1 MHSSLLVLLA
11 LLGGAHAFAST
22 PKEVAGTTGKGVPSR
37 MTYSGTTSSVCE
49 ADSCKY
55 AGDGD
60 CDDGGEGSAW
70 SVCELGSDGS
80 DCADRGTKGC
90 TVPQCAVGEYHKAN
104 AQGGYDCGLASDVWV
119 EGCAAGWSC
128 WLDVEPCA
136 VGEYR
141 KSEGAKCTVVE
152 TSECV
157 LPAAAA
163 HEPCGGHLE
172 GMEMGISAFDDDL
185 CCPEEHVCDG
195 HAGLRRCMPTADD
208 WERDQWGGRYPWSL
222 WVKDKVIGEIGRGAA
237 DPCPN
242 HKRVRHVAGTYYLC
256 YN

>member
-90 TVPQCAVGEYHKAN
+90 TVPQCAVGEEYHKAN
-104 AQGGYDCGLASDVWV
+104 AQGGYDCGLVGDVWV
-119 EGCAAGWSC
+119 E
-128 WLDVEPCA
+128 
-136 VGEYR
+136 
-141 KSEGAKCTVVE
+141 KE
-152 TSECV
+152 TSVCGQMTIWDSKIKRCV
-157 LPAAAA
+157 
-163 HEPCGGHLE
+163 PC
-172 GMEMGISAFDDDL
+172 
-185 CCPEEHVCDG
+185 VYN
-195 HAGLRRCMPTADD
+195 PTH
-208 WERDQWGGRYPWSL
+208 WT
-222 WVKDKVIGEIGRGAA
+222 
-237 DPCPN
+237 
-242 HKRVRHVAGTYYLC
+242 HKRCDRCADWNPHRNTYYQC
-256 YN
+256 DR

>member
-90 TVPQCAVGEYHKAN
+90 TLPQ
-104 AQGGYDCGLASDVWV
+104 
-119 EGCAAGWSC
+119 
-128 WLDVEPCA
+128 CA

-141 KSEGAKCTVVE
+141 KSEGAKCTAVVDTSESVAPCRESSDLKVAENTGVKVGTE
-152 TSECV
+152 TSVCGQMTIWDSKIKRCV
-157 LPAAAA
+157 
-163 HEPCGGHLE
+163 PC
-172 GMEMGISAFDDDL
+172 
-185 CCPEEHVCDG
+185 VYN
-195 HAGLRRCMPTADD
+195 PTH
-208 WERDQWGGRYPWSL
+208 WT
-222 WVKDKVIGEIGRGAA
+222 
-237 DPCPN
+237 
-242 HKRVRHVAGTYYLC
+242 HKRCDRCADWNPHRNTYYQC
-256 YN
+256 DR

>member
-90 TVPQCAVGEYHKAN
+90 TVPQCAVGEEYHKAN
-104 AQGGYDCGLASDVWV
+104 AQGGYDCALVGDVFV
-119 EGCAAGWSC
+119 EKCAAGWSC
-128 WLDVEPCA
+128 GLEPCA

-141 KSEGAKCTVVE
+141 KSEGAKCTAVPVVE
-152 TSECV
+152 TSESVAGCGTWCDILKVAAYTGVKVDGDFTGTYTGTETSVCGQMTIWDSKIKRCV
-157 LPAAAA
+157 
-163 HEPCGGHLE
+163 PC
-172 GMEMGISAFDDDL
+172 
-185 CCPEEHVCDG
+185 VYN
-195 HAGLRRCMPTADD
+195 PTH
-208 WERDQWGGRYPWSL
+208 WT
-222 WVKDKVIGEIGRGAA
+222 
-237 DPCPN
+237 
-242 HKRVRHVAGTYYLC
+242 HKRCDRCADWNPHRTAAC
-256 YN
+256 DR

>member
-90 TVPQCAVGEYHKAN
+90 TVPQCAVGEEYHKAN
-104 AQGGYDCGLASDVWV
+104 AQGGYDCALVGDVFV
-119 EGCAAGWSC
+119 EKCAAGWSC
-128 WLDVEPCA
+128 GLEPCA

-141 KSEGAKCTVVE
+141 KSEGAKCTAVVE
-152 TSECV
+152 TSESVAPCRESSDLKVAENTGVKVGTETSVCGQMTIWDSKIKRCV
-157 LPAAAA
+157 
-163 HEPCGGHLE
+163 PC
-172 GMEMGISAFDDDL
+172 
-185 CCPEEHVCDG
+185 VYN
-195 HAGLRRCMPTADD
+195 PTH
-208 WERDQWGGRYPWSL
+208 WT
-222 WVKDKVIGEIGRGAA
+222 
-237 DPCPN
+237 
-242 HKRVRHVAGTYYLC
+242 HKRCDRCADWNPHRNTYYQC
-256 YN
+256 DR

>member
-49 ADSCKY
+49 ADSCTY

-90 TVPQCAVGEYHKAN
+90 TLPQCAVGEYHKE
-104 AQGGYDCGLASDVWV
+104 GLICEYGPGYSRCEPGFDCVKPGL
-119 EGCAAGWSC
+119 
-128 WLDVEPCA
+128 EPCA

-141 KSEGAKCTVVE
+141 KSEGAKCTAVVVSGLKVAENTGVKVGTE
-152 TSECV
+152 TSVCGQMTIWDSKIKRCV
-157 LPAAAA
+157 
-163 HEPCGGHLE
+163 PC
-172 GMEMGISAFDDDL
+172 
-185 CCPEEHVCDG
+185 VYN
-195 HAGLRRCMPTADD
+195 PTH
-208 WERDQWGGRYPWSL
+208 WT
-222 WVKDKVIGEIGRGAA
+222 
-237 DPCPN
+237 
-242 HKRVRHVAGTYYLC
+242 HKRCDRCADWNPHRNTYYQC
-256 YN
+256 DR

>member
-49 ADSCKY
+49 ANSCKY

-90 TVPQCAVGEYHKAN
+90 TVPQCAVGEEYHKAN
-104 AQGGYDCGLASDVWV
+104 AQGGFDCGLVGDVFV
-119 EGCAAGWSC
+119 EKCAAGWSC
-128 WLDVEPCA
+128 GQEPCA

-141 KSEGAKCTVVE
+141 KSEGAECTAVVE
-152 TSECV
+152 TSACTGLKVAENTGVKVGTETSVCGQMTIWDSKIKRCV
-157 LPAAAA
+157 
-163 HEPCGGHLE
+163 PC
-172 GMEMGISAFDDDL
+172 
-185 CCPEEHVCDG
+185 VYN
-195 HAGLRRCMPTADD
+195 PTH
-208 WERDQWGGRYPWSL
+208 WT
-222 WVKDKVIGEIGRGAA
+222 
-237 DPCPN
+237 
-242 HKRVRHVAGTYYLC
+242 HKRCDRCADWNPHRNTYYQC
-256 YN
+256 DR